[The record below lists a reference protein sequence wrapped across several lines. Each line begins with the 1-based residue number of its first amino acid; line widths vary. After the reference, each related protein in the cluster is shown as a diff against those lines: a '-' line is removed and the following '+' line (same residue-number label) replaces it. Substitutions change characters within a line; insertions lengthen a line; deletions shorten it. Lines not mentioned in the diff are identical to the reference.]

1 MEGWQSL
8 VECTGLENRQVSNGL
23 VGSNPTPS
31 AKKFLKKVFIIFR
44 DKRIFFYENLI
55 LKSLILLFQK
65 FFTYL
70 KSYLSFSENFINSRR

>member
-31 AKKFLKKVFIIFR
+31 AKKCPKKFFIISR
-44 DKRIFFYENLI
+44 DKRIFFYENI
-55 LKSLILLFQK
+55 VLKLVI
-65 FFTYL
+65 
-70 KSYLSFSENFINSRR
+70 

>member
-31 AKKFLKKVFIIFR
+31 AKNFKKKVFIIFR

-55 LKSLILLFQK
+55 LKSLILLLQK